1 MVLDEHERGAV
12 DDGYDLGGQFAKF
25 PLNYAISVMES
36 EFVAETLGEQVVEF
50 FLGNKARSG
59 RSTGGTSRSSSWTAT
74 WASSDRRRAAQG
86 AGPWKAV
93 TSRWLARDQV
103 TDRVEV
109 GLGAA
114 DVVWPGFDNGR
125 GPPGPG
131 GDHRVPV
138 AHESAEQDVLSGA

>member
-86 AGPWKAV
+86 AVPEKAAPSCWLV
-93 TSRWLARDQV
+93 AVAIRSRLS
-103 TDRVEV
+103 
-109 GLGAA
+109 
-114 DVVWPGFDNGR
+114 PGC
-125 GPPGPG
+125 
-131 GDHRVPV
+131 
-138 AHESAEQDVLSGA
+138 Q